1 MKVKNRPAL
10 APAGPQGN
18 IKYRERSIPYIIT
31 YFPDFVLNIFE
42 IEIAIIA
49 NYI

>member
-1 MKVKNRPAL
+1 MKVKNRLAL
-10 APAGPQGN
+10 APASLQSN
-18 IKYRERSIPYIIT
+18 ITYRKISIFYIIT
-31 YFPDFVLNIFE
+31 YFSYFVLNIFE

>member
-1 MKVKNRPAL
+1 MKVKNRLAL
-10 APAGPQGN
+10 APASLQSN
-18 IKYRERSIPYIIT
+18 ITYREISIFYIIT
-31 YFPDFVLNIFE
+31 YFSYFVLNIFE